1 MSVIACEVTAT
12 FIATVTRGSPISRVH
27 CRAAD
32 LRENRHVHDEVTR
45 ILNEAARR
53 PEAADELLPLVYDQL
68 RAIAEQRM
76 RGERV
81 GHTLQATALVHEACA
96 RLLGDERAYESRAH
110 FFRVAAEAMRR
121 ILIDHARRHGADKR
135 GGGRA
140 RVPISVVD
148 LAEDHDPAQI
158 LALDEALKKL
168 KAEDPRAFEIVQLRF
183 FAGLSVEET
192 AEVLGVAKRTVQR
205 EWSYARAKL
214 YQQLG
219 GEG

>member
-1 MSVIACEVTAT
+1 MSVIACQTTAI
-12 FIATVTRGSPISRVH
+12 FIDTVTRKSTLSRVH
-27 CRAAD
+27 WCASDHLGVR
-32 LRENRHVHDEVTR
+32 NMHDQVTR

-76 RGERV
+76 RGERS

-96 RLLGDERAYESRAH
+96 RMLGDDRAYESRAH

-121 ILIDHARRHGADKR
+121 ILIDHARKRGAEKR

-168 KAEDPRAFEIVQLRF
+168 EGEDPRAFEIVQLRF
-183 FAGLSVEET
+183 FAGLSAEET

-205 EWSYARAKL
+205 EWAYARAKL
-214 YQQLG
+214 YQLLG
-219 GEG
+219 PDA